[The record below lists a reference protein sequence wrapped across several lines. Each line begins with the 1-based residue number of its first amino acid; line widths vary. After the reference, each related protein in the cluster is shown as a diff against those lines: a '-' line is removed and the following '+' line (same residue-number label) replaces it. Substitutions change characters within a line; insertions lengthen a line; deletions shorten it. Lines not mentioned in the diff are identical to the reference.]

1 MDFIDKMNDLG
12 KKRTPF
18 LFIIDMDMQNPI
30 IVTLNEIDKNQLL
43 YNING
48 IKNYD
53 NDIKINKEFNLKKY
67 PISFDEYLSS
77 FNIVKHNIEYGNSY
91 LTNLTKPTKI
101 EIDLSLKEIFYA
113 SNAKYKLYYDDMFV
127 VFSPEEFVSIK
138 NNIISTHPMKGTID
152 ASIPDAENIILADV
166 KETAEHNTIVDLL
179 RNDLSIVAKD
189 VQVKRFRYITKLKTH
204 QKELLQVSSEII
216 GKLDENWQSNI
227 GSIFSK
233 LLPAGSVTGA
243 PKKKTVEIIKEA
255 EQYERGFY
263 TGVAGIFNGENVE
276 SFVLI
281 RFIESINGE
290 LYFKSGGGITYKS
303 DPEKEYQEMIDKVY
317 VPIY

>member
-1 MDFIDKMNDLG
+1 MNFIDKMNEYG
-12 KKRTPF
+12 KRRIPF

-30 IVTLNEIDKNQLL
+30 IMPLSEIDKNKML

-48 IKNYD
+48 IKNYE
-53 NDIKINKEFNLKKY
+53 NDIKINKEFDLKTY
-67 PISFDEYLSS
+67 PISYDEYLSS
-77 FNIVKHNIEYGNSY
+77 FNVVKHNIKYGNSY

-101 EIDLSLKEIFYA
+101 EIDLSLEDIFLA
-113 SNAKYKLYYDDMFV
+113 SKAKYKLLFEDKFV
-127 VFSPEEFVSIK
+127 VFSPEEFVSIN

-152 ASIPDAENIILADV
+152 ATIPDAENIILSDE

-216 GKLDENWQSNI
+216 GELDENWQSNI
-227 GSIFSK
+227 GSIFAK

-255 EQYERGFY
+255 EQYDRGYY
-263 TGVAGIFNGENVE
+263 TGVAGIFDGENVE
-276 SFVLI
+276 SFVMI
-281 RFIESINGE
+281 RFIENINGE

-303 DPEKEYQEMIDKVY
+303 EPEKEYQEMIDKVY